1 MVSKLILMLPQDE
14 TAAKRLAQ
22 WQSLEK
28 QMEAEYQNE
37 MRRLQELE
45 QLESEEE
52 GYRELLVETTGAK
65 LTLQSSVSHVYNFCS
80 RLPSVSYTKL
90 EPIFTYTDSGTI
102 MIPSISCRVELPNC
116 LDASVRV
123 WNSRDRWASEKNAR
137 TDAAFEAYVG
147 LRAAGLINDNLL
159 AEPQLDPE
167 AERAYS
173 DVIQRPSMVQVDSQ
187 MDSGGEIAGEWTG
200 VTRLWITDVS
210 IVMNGIEATRLEMVT
225 PCRLPLLPA
234 LALFVDHEVT
244 MEIIFRH
251 PVAMTADE
259 SDIKSAKASTHILLH
274 SMFRTR
280 MHTDRRD
287 FPVLFRP
294 STKGNRDDWH
304 TSTSGEYPA
313 TNLSPSTPFHEVG
326 IVRSRLGLFV
336 YHGREMHTAH
346 ELEEE
351 GSNEATSHLK
361 CWPFPKRL
369 DLLHPLVGSSPQNNT
384 FVPVQFTS
392 KENLLSAMT
401 ASSAREG
408 NNYQRLE
415 FLGDAILKYVTALTL
430 MAHHPQWHEGYLSRM
445 KDHIVSNGS
454 LALAAQT
461 TGLVRYIA
469 TRQFTAHK
477 WRPMYNDDLL
487 ADHAVTK
494 RELSSKVMADV
505 IEAIIGAAYVDGGLP
520 KALAILG
527 IFLPQM
533 KWQPLKELT
542 ATLQQ
547 AALPAGPLVGASSP
561 QIVRLEQLLVHTF
574 DDKALLLEAI
584 THGSCTMSKVPSY
597 QRLEYLGDAVLDYIV
612 TNIIFNHHKQP
623 PVYLMHRL
631 RTATVNAGFL
641 AFRALST
648 TTPISTAQIDT
659 FMPSADT
666 SSPAFKQT
674 ISKPSLLDFLQKA
687 HIPNLNAALNDTRS
701 RYNLLQPL
709 LALALDEGDT
719 YHGASSQ
726 PSIPTKSFPTSS
738 NPSSAPSSSTAA
750 VTLPRWKRW
759 RGR

>member
-1 MVSKLILMLPQDE
+1 
-14 TAAKRLAQ
+14 
-22 WQSLEK
+22 
-28 QMEAEYQNE
+28 
-37 MRRLQELE
+37 
-45 QLESEEE
+45 
-52 GYRELLVETTGAK
+52 
-65 LTLQSSVSHVYNFCS
+65 
-80 RLPSVSYTKL
+80 
-90 EPIFTYTDSGTI
+90 
-102 MIPSISCRVELPNC
+102 
-116 LDASVRV
+116 
-123 WNSRDRWASEKNAR
+123 
-137 TDAAFEAYVG
+137 
-147 LRAAGLINDNLL
+147 
-159 AEPQLDPE
+159 
-167 AERAYS
+167 
-173 DVIQRPSMVQVDSQ
+173 
-187 MDSGGEIAGEWTG
+187 
-200 VTRLWITDVS
+200 
-210 IVMNGIEATRLEMVT
+210 MVT

-384 FVPVQFTS
+384 FVYLKPEECTVDNLPLKYATFARMIPSIMHHVNRQSMVDRLSTGLLSPVQFTS
-392 KENLLSAMT
+392 KENLLSVMT

-415 FLGDAILKYVTALTL
+415 FLGDATLKYVTALTL

-494 RELSSKVMADV
+494 RELTSKVMVDV

-527 IFLPQM
+527 IFLPQV

-547 AALPAGPLVGASSP
+547 AALPAGSLVGASSP

-631 RTATVNAGFL
+631 RIATVNAGFL

-648 TTPISTAQIDT
+648 TTPILTAQIDT

-674 ISKPSLLDFLQKA
+674 ISNPSLLDFLQKA
-687 HIPNLNAALNDTRS
+687 HIPNLNAALNATRS

-709 LALALDEGDT
+709 LALALDEGNT
-719 YHGASSQ
+719 YPWRLLAAFNPDKIVSDIVESILGAVFIDSGGDFAAVEKVARTLGLWDWLERALGEDVKCWHPKEEIGTFGSMGGESGVVYKVWRSQDVESHG
-726 PSIPTKSFPTSS
+726 PSESEG
-738 NPSSAPSSSTAA
+738 SSADEEDNDDDGMNEQRQLELGKGTWHCRVVVNGEDICVTHGWNRLEVETAA
-750 VTLPRWKRW
+750 AEEAITILKVRKVPQVPQAEVAASIQAVEEEGETADDGSEDEGAMLD
-759 RGR
+759 G